1 MSALAGTM
9 ADGERISTGESA
21 LDRHRTTENDLA
33 WWLDFAD
40 SREWTFAMTYAATAP
55 HDYIVQDR
63 SPGVSHDDV
72 VRAAH
77 VIHTFGVPGKYYGL
91 TKIYLTSPD
100 GRIRWWTEDSDL
112 SKTTLVNQAGT
123 DRHYGVQNAPVTVS
137 GIRTHY
143 DELATR
149 WDAERPAQSGEAET
163 VKALLKPHRGSY
175 PPHALDLGCGTGRVL
190 DLGLAAPGRYAGV
203 DSSQA
208 MLNML
213 VMKHPAVAALY
224 PMDVRAALESGLF
237 TPGQFDWVFLD
248 ASVGLSAQEVEQAQ
262 AIARRALISVA
273 DETWSVSAVSE
284 ADLATGE
291 SLPAIQERD

>member
-1 MSALAGTM
+1 MSDPSGTM
-9 ADGERISTGESA
+9 ADGKQISTGESA
-21 LDRHRTTENDLA
+21 LDSHRTTEDDLA
-33 WWLDFAD
+33 WWLDFAT
-40 SREWTFAMTYAATAP
+40 SREWTFAKTYAATAP

-100 GRIRWWTEDSDL
+100 GRLRWWTEDADL
-112 SKTTLVNQAGT
+112 NKTTLVNQAGT

-143 DELATR
+143 DEVATR
-149 WDAERPAQSGEAET
+149 WDVEHPPQAGQAESMTAR
-163 VKALLKPHRGSY
+163 LKPHRGKY
-175 PPHALDLGCGTGRVL
+175 PPHVLDLGCGTGRVL
-190 DLGLAAPGRYAGV
+190 DLGLAAPGSYAGV

-213 VMKHPAVAALY
+213 VIKHPAVAALY
-224 PMDVRAALESGLF
+224 PMDVRAALETGLF

-248 ASVGLSAQEVEQAQ
+248 ASVGLSAQEVEQVQ
-262 AIARRALISVA
+262 AIARRAFITVA
-273 DETWSVSAVSE
+273 DETWSVTVSVE
-284 ADLATGE
+284 ADLATDE
-291 SLPAIQERD
+291 SLPAAQERD